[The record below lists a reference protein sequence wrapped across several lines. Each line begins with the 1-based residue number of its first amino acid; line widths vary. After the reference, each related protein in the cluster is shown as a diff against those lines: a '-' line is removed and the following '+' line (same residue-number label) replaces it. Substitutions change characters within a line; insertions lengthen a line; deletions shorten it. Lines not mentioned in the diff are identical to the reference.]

1 MRVTRAAQRAQQD
14 VEEPVEAVEAV
25 EVETKERILQDIE
38 PNTTSEEQPEEPIP
52 AKTPAKTPAK
62 KGKAKAAKKGAKGR
76 KAKTEEDDIAATV
89 EEAELQAAAS
99 LDAEEEHMDGK

>member
-25 EVETKERILQDIE
+25 EAKERILQDIE
-38 PNTTSEEQPEEPIP
+38 PNTTSAEQPEEPPP

-76 KAKTEEDDIAATV
+76 KAKTEEDDVAATI
-89 EEAELQAAAS
+89 EEAELQVAAS
-99 LDAEEEHMDGK
+99 LDAEEEHTDGK

>member
-25 EVETKERILQDIE
+25 ETKEHILQDIK
-38 PNTTSEEQPEEPIP
+38 PNTTSAEQPEEPLP

-62 KGKAKAAKKGAKGR
+62 KGKAKAAKKCAKGR
-76 KAKTEEDDIAATV
+76 KAKTEEDDIDPTV
-89 EEAELQAAAS
+89 DEAEPQAAAS
-99 LDAEEEHMDGK
+99 LDAEEEHGDGK

>member
-14 VEEPVEAVEAV
+14 VEEPVEAVGAV
-25 EVETKERILQDIE
+25 EAKERILQDIE
-38 PNTTSEEQPEEPIP
+38 PNTTSAEQPEEPLP

-76 KAKTEEDDIAATV
+76 KAKTEEDDIDPTV
-89 EEAELQAAAS
+89 DEAEPQAAAS
-99 LDAEEEHMDGK
+99 LDAEEEHGDGK

>member
-14 VEEPVEAVEAV
+14 VEEPIEAVEAV
-25 EVETKERILQDIE
+25 EAKERILQDIE
-38 PNTTSEEQPEEPIP
+38 PNTTSAEQPEEPPP

-76 KAKTEEDDIAATV
+76 KAKTEEDDVAATV
-89 EEAELQAAAS
+89 EEAELQVAAS
-99 LDAEEEHMDGK
+99 LDAEEEHTDGK